1 MDSLGLILVVIG
13 CFPLYILF
21 FYIMIFSFSER
32 DTSYKPQKEAKETK
46 EMEHVVPDAEYDKLV
61 EQYGREVVYRAEIE
75 YYQLILDLNGKEN
88 ISISFADECE
98 LQNEK
103 LKERA
108 KKLKEQETE
117 IKRIKSLSKEE
128 LELYLLQE
136 KAIKQIKSK

>member
-1 MDSLGLILVVIG
+1 MEPSVVIAMIVS
-13 CFPLYILF
+13 CCISILL
-21 FYIMIFSFSER
+21 ISLMVFSMR

-46 EMEHVVPDAEYDKLV
+46 EIKLVAHDAEYNKLI
-61 EQYGREVVYRAEIE
+61 EQYGRTVVLMAEVE
-75 YYQLILDLNGKEN
+75 YNQLILDLNGKEN

-108 KKLKEQETE
+108 KKLKEQEAE

-128 LELYLLQE
+128 LELYVLQE

>member
-1 MDSLGLILVVIG
+1 MDILEIILAVIS
-13 CFPLYILF
+13 CFLLCIFLF
-21 FYIMIFSFSER
+21 LLMIFSAR
-32 DTSYKPQKEAKETK
+32 DSSYKSQEETKETK
-46 EMEHVVPDAEYDKLV
+46 EMKHVVPDAEYNKLI
-61 EQYGREVVYRAEIE
+61 EQYGREVVLMAELE
-75 YYQLILDLNGKEN
+75 YNQLILDLNGKEN
-88 ISISFADECE
+88 ISISFADECA

-108 KKLKEQETE
+108 KKLKEQEAE

>member
-1 MDSLGLILVVIG
+1 MDFSVVISIISS
-13 CFPLYILF
+13 CCISILLI
-21 FYIMIFSFSER
+21 YLMIFIMR
-32 DTSYKPQKEAKETK
+32 DGSYNQQEEVKEIRHI
-46 EMEHVVPDAEYDKLV
+46 EHDAEYNKLI
-61 EQYGREVVYRAEIE
+61 EQYGRVAVYNAELDFISDIE
-75 YYQLILDLNGKEN
+75 SSL
-88 ISISFADECE
+88 SFADMCE

-108 KKLKEQETE
+108 KKLKDQEAE

>member
-1 MDSLGLILVVIG
+1 MDSLGLILIIAG

-21 FYIMIFSFSER
+21 FLVIFGVI
-32 DTSYKPQKEAKETK
+32 DTSYKPQEETK
-46 EMEHVVPDAEYDKLV
+46 EIKLVAHDAEYNKLV
-61 EQYGREVVYRAEIE
+61 EQYGRTVVLMAEIE
-75 YYQLILDLNGKEN
+75 YNKLILDLNGKEN

-108 KKLKEQETE
+108 KKLKEQEVE
-117 IKRIKSLSKEE
+117 IKRIKRLSKEE